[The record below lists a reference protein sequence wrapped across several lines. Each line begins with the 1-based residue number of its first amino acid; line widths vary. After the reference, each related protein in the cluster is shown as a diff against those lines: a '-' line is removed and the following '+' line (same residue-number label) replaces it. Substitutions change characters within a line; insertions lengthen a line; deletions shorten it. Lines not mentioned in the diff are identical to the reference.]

1 MVVEWDLVCEA
12 EGWHA
17 TIGAAQG
24 SKAITLFQ
32 ENVIEKLVK
41 DKQINCKFLW
51 FIK

>member
-32 ENVIEKLVK
+32 RLDEWYKEVS
-41 DKQINCKFLW
+41 
-51 FIK
+51 